1 MTSDAIRRPNDSARP
16 APGSPGPSASEGAAP
31 SPDESNASPVEP
43 VAETTATMVDD
54 AAARPDSGIQA
65 GNADA
70 IGSTE
75 AVVPTETVT
84 TAEAVAATQAAA
96 ADRAVAPRPARR
108 ERFATFTRQF
118 IAVAIAVGLFVGGIA
133 LGSRIFQTTHPPPT
147 GIPTGQV
154 GTTADQPPAVTREFV
169 AALQANN
176 FDALRSSLQM
186 DPHIDFTDEMQRF
199 HIKQIDKVEVLGTHV
214 AETRSATEI
223 LVQFKND
230 DGIPLAVNMVVLVDG
245 GMIEGF
251 R

>member
-1 MTSDAIRRPNDSARP
+1 MTSDAMRRPNGSTRSAP
-16 APGSPGPSASEGAAP
+16 ESPGHSASKQTAP
-31 SPDESNASPVEP
+31 SPDESNAAPVEP
-43 VAETTATMVDD
+43 VPETTATTVDD

-65 GNADA
+65 ANADA

-75 AVVPTETVT
+75 AVAPTETVT

-96 ADRAVAPRPARR
+96 DTTAAPRRARR

-118 IAVAIAVGLFVGGIA
+118 IAFAIAVGLFAGGIA
-133 LGSRIFQTTHPPPT
+133 LGSRIFQTTHPLPT
-147 GIPTGQV
+147 GIPNGQV
-154 GTTADQPPAVTREFV
+154 GTTAEQPPAVTREFV

-245 GMIEGF
+245 GKIEGF